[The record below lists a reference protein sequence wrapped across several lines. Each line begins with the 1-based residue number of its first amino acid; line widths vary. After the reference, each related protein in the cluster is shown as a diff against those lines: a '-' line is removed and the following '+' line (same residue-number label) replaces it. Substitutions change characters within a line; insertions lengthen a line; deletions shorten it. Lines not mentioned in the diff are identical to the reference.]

1 MPSPSVVIRP
11 VVQETPEATRLK
23 VRTLQKQLGLTEKD
37 VARVLGRLAAG
48 SAYTY
53 VKNKITEEA
62 AAGVMALKLAG
73 VELEAGTRRYYPMDS
88 LAAHVLG
95 GINLS
100 GESSRGIEYL
110 FYKPLAGKQGRR
122 LSYRV
127 NGGRDYQTQILQPP
141 VPGRDIVLTLDATI
155 QYIAE
160 KELARAVA
168 EHKAAWGSVVIMD
181 PASGE
186 VLAMASWPT
195 YDLNDYPGPE
205 DTWLNRPV
213 GVSYE
218 PGSTFKII
226 TAAAARERNR
236 VGFSEVFDCSAGF
249 IRVGGTTITD
259 HDREHVLSFPQVLI
273 KSSNV
278 GTVLFA
284 QRLTI
289 PEYHETIKAFGIG
302 TKTGIELPGES
313 LRPPLSARPVESQE
327 LAPPRGH
334 RLRGHGL
341 AAPDAPGD
349 ERLRHGRAAGPA
361 PDREG
366 RRSGRGGRGRR
377 GPRSRDQRQDRRRP
391 RRPRLRGRRRG
402 GHGQGRPARRLPH
415 RREDRDGEEVR
426 PGRPRLHE
434 ELHRLL
440 RRLHAGREAAAQHDR
455 RPRLSQGILL
465 RRAGL
470 RARVPGHRPPG
481 PPLSPR
487 PAGAAPALRRPD
499 RGDGERQDALK
510 LADVFRGI
518 PVLAGGAPGDLE
530 IAGIAYNS
538 KAVRPGFLF
547 AALRGAAQNG
557 MDFVVEAEANGAAA
571 VLSAWP
577 KPPAGRAAWIQVAD
591 AREALALAA
600 ANFHGHPSDRMK
612 VVGVTGT
619 KGKTTTTYLLEEI
632 LRAAGTAPGVIGTIE
647 YRRPG
652 WKVPAPRTTPE
663 APDLQALLGE
673 MLGAGVSHC
682 VMEVSSHAL
691 EQKRVWGVGFDV
703 AVFTNLSGE
712 HLDYHP
718 SMEGYFEAKKKL
730 FALNHKKRAAV
741 VNMDDPWGQRLVAE
755 LPMTTVT
762 FGLEPAAIVRAL
774 KYVLS
779 EAGLDAQVAYPGG
792 VMRLQSSLVG
802 RHNLYNV
809 LAAAAAALALNVA
822 PADIVKGVA
831 ALSGVPGRFERVPN
845 DRGLQVVVDYAHTD
859 NALEHVLMTAREFKP
874 RRIVLVFG
882 AGGDRD
888 RDKRERMGRVAARL
902 ADWTVLTSDNPRS
915 EEPGAI
921 IAAIE
926 AGFVREA
933 VKTYEI
939 EPDRRK
945 AIVRALATANKGDIV
960 IIAGKGHED
969 YQIFKDRTVHFSDR
983 EVAAETLR
991 AKEAV

>member
-1 MPSPSVVIRP
+1 M
-11 VVQETPEATRLK
+11 
-23 VRTLQKQLGLTEKD
+23 
-37 VARVLGRLAAG
+37 
-48 SAYTY
+48 
-53 VKNKITEEA
+53 
-62 AAGVMALKLAG
+62 
-73 VELEAGTRRYYPMDS
+73 
-88 LAAHVLG
+88 
-95 GINLS
+95 
-100 GESSRGIEYL
+100 
-110 FYKPLAGKQGRR
+110 
-122 LSYRV
+122 
-127 NGGRDYQTQILQPP
+127 
-141 VPGRDIVLTLDATI
+141 
-155 QYIAE
+155 
-160 KELARAVA
+160 
-168 EHKAAWGSVVIMD
+168 
-181 PASGE
+181 
-186 VLAMASWPT
+186 
-195 YDLNDYPGPE
+195 
-205 DTWLNRPV
+205 
-213 GVSYE
+213 
-218 PGSTFKII
+218 
-226 TAAAARERNR
+226 
-236 VGFSEVFDCSAGF
+236 
-249 IRVGGTTITD
+249 
-259 HDREHVLSFPQVLI
+259 
-273 KSSNV
+273 
-278 GTVLFA
+278 
-284 QRLTI
+284 
-289 PEYHETIKAFGIG
+289 
-302 TKTGIELPGES
+302 
-313 LRPPLSARPVESQE
+313 
-327 LAPPRGH
+327 
-334 RLRGHGL
+334 
-341 AAPDAPGD
+341 
-349 ERLRHGRAAGPA
+349 
-361 PDREG
+361 
-366 RRSGRGGRGRR
+366 
-377 GPRSRDQRQDRRRP
+377 
-391 RRPRLRGRRRG
+391 
-402 GHGQGRPARRLPH
+402 
-415 RREDRDGEEVR
+415 
-426 PGRPRLHE
+426 
-434 ELHRLL
+434 
-440 RRLHAGREAAAQHDR
+440 
-455 RPRLSQGILL
+455 
-465 RRAGL
+465 
-470 RARVPGHRPPG
+470 
-481 PPLSPR
+481 
-487 PAGAAPALRRPD
+487 
-499 RGDGERQDALK
+499 K
-510 LADVFRGI
+510 LADVFLGI
-518 PVLAGGAPGDLE
+518 PVLSGGAAGDLE
-530 IAGIAYNS
+530 ISGIAYNS

-557 MDFVVEAEANGAAA
+557 MDFVAEAEANGAAA

-652 WKVPAPRTTPE
+652 WKIPAPRTTPE

-718 SMEGYFEAKKKL
+718 SMEDYFEAKKKL
-730 FALNHKKRAAV
+730 FVLNHKKRAAV

-774 KYVLS
+774 KFVLS
-779 EAGLDAQVAYPGG
+779 EAGIDAQVAYPGG
-792 VMRLQSSLVG
+792 VMRLQSTLVG
-802 RHNLYNV
+802 RHNLYNM

-831 ALSGVPGRFERVPN
+831 ALAGVPGRFERVPN
-845 DRGLQVVVDYAHTD
+845 DRGIQVVVDYAHTD

-921 IAAIE
+921 IADIE

-969 YQIFKDRTVHFSDR
+969 YQVFKDRTVHFSDV
-983 EVAAETLR
+983 EVAAEITARERGGLTVAVLSLDDIARTTGGDLLQGSPALAFDRFGIDSRLAAAGELFFAVPGKRDGHDFVVAAAAAGAAGAVVSRPVPDAPPGLR
-991 AKEAV
+991 SRPGPGHRGRAPGPRPRGPPPPAGQGRRHHRERRQDDDQGLHRRPARPPLPGPQVRGQLQQPPRTGPVPPAARTGPRRGRPGDGHERARRDPGPHSDRPARRGRHHQRQPGPPAVLPEPRRDRPGQEGDPRRGRSGRDGRPQRRRPARRPDRRGLRRTQGRPSAGTRAADVRAEAVAPKGFAGFEIDLRCGEERGRVRFPFVNEAAVANLLAAAAVAHALGLRLGEIAPAAESLGRPPGAASWSRPAGGVRIYDDSYNSNPRALEAALRSLAALPAGAQSRRPGRHAGARDGRTRSSTARRATPSPAAAGTSSSPSARSPPSSPKAPSRQVWIRPPSIASPTPGPRPRPSQTSSGTATSFWSKARGA